1 MRILIV
7 DDDYV
12 SRVKLSEILSFHGQ
26 CDNAPNGDIAT
37 RLFEAAQ
44 KELVPYRLVTVD
56 IQMPDLSGQEV
67 VTKLRA
73 MEAEWKTSA
82 SLIAKIVMITASET
96 AKDVVSS
103 YYEGCDG
110 YLTKP
115 VDPQKLR
122 DALAELELDVG

>member
-12 SRVKLSEILSFHGQ
+12 SRVKLSEILSRHGQ

-44 KELVPYRLVTVD
+44 KELVPYKLVTVD

-73 MEAEWKTSA
+73 MEAEWKTPA
-82 SLIAKIVMITASET
+82 ALIAKIIMITASDT

-103 YYEGCDG
+103 YYQGCDG

-115 VDPQKLR
+115 IDPQKLSK
-122 DALAELELDVG
+122 ALEVLKLG